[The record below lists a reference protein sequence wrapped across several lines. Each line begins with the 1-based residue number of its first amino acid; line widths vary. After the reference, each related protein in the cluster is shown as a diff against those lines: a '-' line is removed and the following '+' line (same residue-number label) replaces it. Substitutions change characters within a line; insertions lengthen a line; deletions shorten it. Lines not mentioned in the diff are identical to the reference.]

1 MGKSKKPKEEAN
13 PLDVDYVKLRMKE
26 LSKGRK
32 SLYLDIYK
40 YGNRNY
46 EFLDMYL
53 EPEINQT
60 AVVNNRKTMLDAL
73 AIRNERYDQ
82 LINGESIFGIKHK
95 ARKILLTDWLETFRK
110 QKAKSGQSKS
120 NSESIGTM
128 IKYLKDYNADVKLS
142 QVDERYCRGFID
154 FLSNVDARRNSKNPA
169 KLSKSA
175 VRNYFAVFST
185 ALNEAVRRKL
195 IPSNPANNLSDD
207 DKKPMRGKALGREY
221 LTIDEV
227 KMLINA
233 ECGNENVKRAFLFS
247 CFTGLR
253 LSDII
258 ALEWQN
264 IIRER
269 EGIYLS
275 IIMQKTS
282 NRIKIKLN
290 DNAVKWLP
298 VKKNEDVVFNLPLS
312 GRNAINP
319 VLKHW
324 AKRAGITKNV
334 SFHIARHT
342 FATMELTVGADLYT
356 VSKLMGHKNIAVT
369 QIYADII
376 NKKRD
381 EAIDLLDA
389 AFKD

>member
-1 MGKSKKPKEEAN
+1 MGKSKKPKEEDKF
-13 PLDVDYVKLRMKE
+13 LYVKLRMKA

-40 YGNRNY
+40 DGKRNY
-46 EFLDMYL
+46 EFLEKYL
-53 EPEINQT
+53 EPEINPS
-60 AVVNNRKTMLDAL
+60 VIVNNSNTMLEAL
-73 AIRNERYDQ
+73 KIRNERADQ
-82 LINGESIFGIKHK
+82 LINGESIFGIKNK

-110 QKAKSGQSKS
+110 QKAKSGQSNS
-120 NSESIGTM
+120 NADSIGNM

-154 FLSNVDARRNSKNPA
+154 YLSNVDSRRNYKNPT
-169 KLSKSA
+169 KLNRSA
-175 VRNYFAVFST
+175 ARYYFAKFST

-195 IPSNPANNLSDD
+195 IPSNPVNNLSDD
-207 DKKPMRGKALGREY
+207 DKKPLKVEHQSREY

-227 KMLINA
+227 KKLINT

-264 IIRER
+264 VIEER
-269 EGIYLS
+269 EGLYLS
-275 IIMQKTS
+275 IVMKKTAS
-282 NRIKIKLN
+282 RIKIKLN
-290 DNAVKWLP
+290 NNAIKWLP
-298 VKKNEDVVFNLPLS
+298 IDKGDPNVFNLPLS
-312 GRNAINP
+312 GRNVINS

-334 SFHIARHT
+334 SFHMARHT
-342 FATMELTVGADLYT
+342 FATMELTLGVDLFT
-356 VSKLMGHKNIAVT
+356 VSKLLGHKNIAIT

-381 EAIDLLDA
+381 EAIDVLDT
-389 AFKD
+389 AF